1 MQNIDILPKGAMMP
15 LIKPLDIDNDLP
27 IMTIALYP
35 LDETVSLDKLYEK
48 AREFERII
56 GSVENVSKVIIKGG
70 RKSQYNILVDL
81 HKLSGFHISLAQVVD
96 ALESLTTNTP
106 SISAPS
112 VDASSNVLI
121 GIENS
126 LHDVKDIKNL
136 IVANYQGSVI
146 YLKDIATVQKGIDIQ
161 NKKVA
166 WISFKTEDGK
176 FSKIYPQTTLEI
188 SKTAGTN
195 AVFVTR
201 NLRQLMDSYKESLE
215 KEKIGYKITR
225 DDGDRAN
232 DSVNELVFHIV
243 LATLFITILMWLTLG
258 WKEALIVTFTVPLV
272 LALSLICIYFFGM
285 TLNRVTL
292 FGFLLTMGLLVDAG
306 IIVAENIHRH
316 MKQDKEDMKYI
327 SIFAVDEIGVPT
339 NIATIAI
346 IFTTLPSLMI
356 GKMMGEFI
364 EPIPIMI
371 SIVLIASLFVGYTSV
386 PYFASK
392 YMKKKKGS

>member
-1 MQNIDILPKGAMMP
+1 MKEYQPKNIAGKLAQISILNPITPFLIILLLIVGAVILTIMPREENPQIVVSGGVVILPMPGLDAKEIKKVIVEPFEKKIREIKGVENIISSSKDDVGIITVYYYMGTDKESADQKLYDIVMQNIDILPKGAMMP

-166 WISFKTEDGK
+166 WISFKRGR
-176 FSKIYPQTTLEI
+176 S
-188 SKTAGTN
+188 
-195 AVFVTR
+195 
-201 NLRQLMDSYKESLE
+201 
-215 KEKIGYKITR
+215 
-225 DDGDRAN
+225 
-232 DSVNELVFHIV
+232 
-243 LATLFITILMWLTLG
+243 
-258 WKEALIVTFTVPLV
+258 
-272 LALSLICIYFFGM
+272 
-285 TLNRVTL
+285 
-292 FGFLLTMGLLVDAG
+292 
-306 IIVAENIHRH
+306 
-316 MKQDKEDMKYI
+316 
-327 SIFAVDEIGVPT
+327 
-339 NIATIAI
+339 
-346 IFTTLPSLMI
+346 
-356 GKMMGEFI
+356 
-364 EPIPIMI
+364 
-371 SIVLIASLFVGYTSV
+371 
-386 PYFASK
+386 
-392 YMKKKKGS
+392 